1 MSGSKNINWSPID
14 YKNASVLAREV
25 GDEIFSRLEWITLQP
40 KVVLDAGCGTGEL
53 SARLQKHYPQ
63 AQIIA
68 LDSAKQMI
76 EYAKA
81 QTSQI
86 SCMCADAGKL
96 PLQDQSVDMIFANFL
111 FSWHEDVKAL
121 LSEWRRVLRPD
132 GLLIFTALGPDTFKE
147 WRHVLDQDAIPVLAD
162 MHDIGDLMV
171 ELGFSDPVLDVDHYT
186 MVYREQEQ
194 MLNELHAT
202 GMLLSHPEKINVNE
216 MPPVED
222 GTWPVTFEIV
232 FTHAFIPAESDELS
246 ASSDGIVRV
255 PLSHLRKQLRSR

>member
-81 QTSQI
+81 HTSQI

-96 PLQDQSVDMIFANFL
+96 PLQDQ
-111 FSWHEDVKAL
+111 
-121 LSEWRRVLRPD
+121 
-132 GLLIFTALGPDTFKE
+132 
-147 WRHVLDQDAIPVLAD
+147 
-162 MHDIGDLMV
+162 
-171 ELGFSDPVLDVDHYT
+171 
-186 MVYREQEQ
+186 
-194 MLNELHAT
+194 
-202 GMLLSHPEKINVNE
+202 
-216 MPPVED
+216 
-222 GTWPVTFEIV
+222 
-232 FTHAFIPAESDELS
+232 
-246 ASSDGIVRV
+246 
-255 PLSHLRKQLRSR
+255 